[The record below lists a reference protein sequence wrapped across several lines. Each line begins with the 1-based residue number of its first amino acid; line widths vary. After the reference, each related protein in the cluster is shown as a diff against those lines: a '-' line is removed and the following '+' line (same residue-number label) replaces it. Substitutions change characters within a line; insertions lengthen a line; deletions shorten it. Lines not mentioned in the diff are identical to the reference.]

1 MSDLTDETVEPHHEP
16 SPDQLAMAVDAGFLV
31 TVDDRRAEGTS
42 LTLGPLP
49 EHTARALAG
58 LLLNRLDPPMGPGP
72 WQCAIAGGSRAVTLT
87 HVA

>member
-1 MSDLTDETVEPHHEP
+1 MTDETVDEQHREP

-31 TVDDRRAEGTS
+31 TVQERRAEGTS

-58 LLLNRLDPPMGPGP
+58 LLLNRLEPPVGPGP

-87 HVA
+87 HVS